1 MCFISS
7 RGDESLSK
15 VDFKKISTNNEGIFN
30 KLLILTRLPKFKFKN
45 EKGWRGVYY
54 PLSPPLVS
62 PETKFFCKKK
72 KSVQIGRAMRI
83 APAEK

>member
-1 MCFISS
+1 MGFISS
-7 RGDESLSK
+7 GDSRILGKSECLLTSVHKQEGFLDKLDFSSDNLVTSSK
-15 VDFKKISTNNEGIFN
+15 RKRVS
-30 KLLILTRLPKFKFKN
+30 R
-45 EKGWRGVYY
+45 VYY